1 MTLTNFDRSFSKCLN
16 LTHAKIIFTIRYF
29 SFFVSQIFSLFISM
43 RRIPFQFENLKFPV
57 TKQKQKHC
65 YMYHRLKSGAQFL
78 RVLLIRISCNIDEN
92 CARI

>member
-1 MTLTNFDRSFSKCLN
+1 
-16 LTHAKIIFTIRYF
+16 
-29 SFFVSQIFSLFISM
+29 M